1 MKKILII
8 VLSTVLMLNMMG
20 CMKTSNNTNEKK
32 IGIRGLITKV
42 LTNDN
47 KKVTGILVEG
57 KVESDTVHDKA
68 TVSIVKSTK
77 ISANELKVGMKV
89 EVVFDGPVME
99 SYPVQGK
106 AKTIKVIE

>member
-8 VLSTVLMLNMMG
+8 VLSIVLILNMMG
-20 CMKTSNNTNEKK
+20 CMKTSNNTNEEK

-42 LTNDN
+42 LTDDN

-57 KVESDTVHDKA
+57 KVESDTIHDKA
-68 TVSIVKSTK
+68 TVSIDKSTK

-89 EVVFDGPVME
+89 EVLFDGPVME

>member
-8 VLSTVLMLNMMG
+8 VLTTVLMLNMMG
-20 CMKTSNNTNEKK
+20 CTKTSNNRNEEK

-42 LTNDN
+42 LTDDN

-57 KVESDTVHDKA
+57 KVESDTIHDKA
-68 TVSIVKSTK
+68 TVSIDKSTK
-77 ISANELKVGMKV
+77 ISARELKEGMKV
-89 EVVFDGPVME
+89 EVVFEGPVME

>member
-20 CMKTSNNTNEKK
+20 CMKISSNTNEEK

-47 KKVTGILVEG
+47 KVTGILVEG
-57 KVESDTVHDKA
+57 KVESDTIHDKA